1 MSELKATLKADLT
14 TATKAHDKV
23 TLATLRMALTA
34 ITNEEVAGKE
44 ARVLSDVDVM
54 AVLTKESKK
63 RREAIS
69 AYTDANRPDL
79 AAVEMAELA
88 VLDRY
93 LPEQLSETELAQLIA
108 DAVAVAQAAGQ
119 TGMKAMGIVM
129 KELQPKVTG
138 RADGSAVAAAV
149 KQALGA

>member
-14 TATKAHDKV
+14 IATKAHDKV

-44 ARVLSDVDVM
+44 ARVLSDADVM
-54 AVLTKESKK
+54 VVLTKESKK
-63 RREAIS
+63 RREAIT

-79 AAVEMAELA
+79 AAVLE
-88 VLDRY
+88 RY
-93 LPEQLSETELAQLIA
+93 LPAQLSETELAQMIA
-108 DAVAVAQAAGQ
+108 DAVAVAEAAGQ